1 MKAIRLLNPSREASH
16 QRGDDGGDQGDGE
29 HGTQGS
35 GELGWR
41 RRTRPIAPAARA
53 KRPAPARRGPPPPC
67 PRTREAGLK
76 PARDLCAT
84 GLFQER
90 TARHR
95 LRKTIGIED
104 KELYCGQEPL
114 RNHHDFRPGRCSA
127 TAGRRRR
134 RPGTGN
140 HDRIPDRWERA
151 HHLSLRVNQ
160 ARRDQDHDGLRN
172 RAEFRA
178 HTNPRKADTDGDGI
192 KDGAEHAGKIASF
205 TGGVLTINLFGGK
218 TLTGTVDDTTEIECD
233 DAHASDDSDR
243 GDDHGDHHGDD
254 PGDDGDEGASCDM
267 SALTPGAV
275 VKEAELHTRRRR
287 RRLREGRAG
296 RLTEG
301 GR

>member
-1 MKAIRLLNPSREASH
+1 MPHKPLAAVLGLAAAALLTLA
-16 QRGDDGGDQGDGE
+16 
-29 HGTQGS
+29 
-35 GELGWR
+35 
-41 RRTRPIAPAARA
+41 APAM
-53 KRPAPARRGPPPPC
+53 
-67 PRTREAGLK
+67 
-76 PARDLCAT
+76 ARD
-84 GLFQER
+84 R
-90 TARHR
+90 
-95 LRKTIGIED
+95 
-104 KELYCGQEPL
+104 
-114 RNHHDFRPGRCSA
+114 
-127 TAGRRRR
+127 
-134 RPGTGN
+134 N

-275 VKEAELHTRRRR
+275 VKEAELHTV
-287 RRLREGRAG
+287 
-296 RLTEG
+296 G
-301 GR
+301 GDAVFEKVELGG